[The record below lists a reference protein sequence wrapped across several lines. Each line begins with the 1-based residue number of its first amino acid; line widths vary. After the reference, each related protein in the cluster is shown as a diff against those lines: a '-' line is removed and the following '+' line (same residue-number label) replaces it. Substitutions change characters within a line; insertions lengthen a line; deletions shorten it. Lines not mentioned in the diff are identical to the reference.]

1 MKIEIDKKLS
11 LVLIL
16 IIVLALSIGL
26 ATFSN
31 TLVIRSTTTINTN
44 PDNFKISF
52 SDSSTSL
59 SSSTINPKYYSN
71 SGVVRPTGT
80 PAVITQSSGS
90 FNISNFTANFTQGH
104 QRVYYDFYVHN
115 IGKLNAYWCF
125 KDIIY
130 NNIDSTESKIKCTAG
145 EGTSQALVNQLCD
158 ASSESFKLYYK
169 AIHYGRHGNAIDTAF
184 SASRSFDRPLEKEGN
199 EVRLNIV
206 YDTNAP
212 RVDGP
217 VSIELG
223 EFYINFTS
231 TPYIK

>member
-1 MKIEIDKKLS
+1 MKKQIDRKL
-11 LVLIL
+11 LV
-16 IIVLALSIGL
+16 IIVLLIGVGMLSVGL
-26 ATFSN
+26 AAFSSN
-31 TLVIRSTTTINTN
+31 LNIKSSTTVSPSSENFKLELSCSKDGADECELAPTSNNSELVEKSSKAIIENNGDSLVIRNL
-44 PDNFKISF
+44 NF
-52 SDSSTSL
+52 
-59 SSSTINPKYYSN
+59 Y
-71 SGVVRPTGT
+71 
-80 PAVITQSSGS
+80 
-90 FNISNFTANFTQGH
+90 FTEPGQDLAYT
-104 QRVYYDFYVHN
+104 FYVRN
-115 IGKLNAYWCF
+115 IGNLDAYVEHF
-125 KDIIY
+125 GQRNIEGY
-130 NNIDSTESKIKCTAG
+130 NRAIRCTAG

>member
-1 MKIEIDKKLS
+1 MYDMKIEIDKKLS

-115 IGKLNAYWCF
+115 IGKLNAYWRF

-145 EGTSQALVNQLCD
+145 EGTTESLVNEAC
-158 ASSESFKLYYK
+158 KN
-169 AIHYGRHGNAIDTAF
+169 IAIDIMYCSSSCMHPAN
-184 SASRSFDRPLEKEGN
+184 PI
-199 EVRLNIV
+199 NI
-206 YDTNAP
+206 AP
-212 RVDGP
+212 GDYINLWLTIDFYNKNDIKADGP
-217 VSIELG
+217 FTVEFGDIE
-223 EFYINFTS
+223 IPFTS
-231 TPYIK
+231 SP